1 MEVTFMHKNREIKFN
16 IIYRKRK
23 TMSLEIKRDGIINV
37 IAPNGLDKT
46 FIVDKVK
53 NKSDWIIK
61 KLDEIEVLNNNRYT
75 RSYESGD
82 IFLYLGNEYILEVL
96 VDKITIGTIVSLEN
110 NKLIVRSNSNN
121 KDVIQRAL
129 KNWYTDETL
138 GIVKERINYYK
149 LFFEDTV
156 TSIKIKD
163 QKSRW
168 ASCTYKNEILF
179 NLRCSMMPIQII
191 DYIVVHE
198 MCHMEHRNHSKDFYL
213 AIERIL
219 PDYKE
224 RVKWLKNN
232 GVRMNF

>member
-61 KLDEIEVLNNNRYT
+61 KLDEIEVLNNNRYI

-96 VDKITIGTIVSLEN
+96 VDKSTIGTSVSLED

-138 GIVKERINYYK
+138 GIVKERINYYNP
-149 LFFEDTV
+149 FFEDTV

-213 AIERIL
+213 AVERIL
-219 PDYKE
+219 PDYKQ

-232 GVRMNF
+232 GIRMNF

>member
-1 MEVTFMHKNREIKFN
+1 MEVTFMHKNREIRFN

-82 IFLYLGNEYILEVL
+82 IFLYLGNEYMLEVL
-96 VDKITIGTIVSLEN
+96 VDKTTIGTSVSLEN

-138 GIVKERINYYK
+138 GITKERINYYK

-213 AIERIL
+213 AVERIL

>member
-1 MEVTFMHKNREIKFN
+1 MEVTFMYKNREIKFN

-61 KLDEIEVLNNNRYT
+61 KLDEIEVLNNNRYI

-82 IFLYLGNEYILEVL
+82 IFLYLGKEYMLEVL
-96 VDKITIGTIVSLEN
+96 VDKITIGTSVSLEN

-129 KNWYTDETL
+129 KKWYTDETL

-213 AIERIL
+213 AVERIL

>member
-1 MEVTFMHKNREIKFN
+1 M
-16 IIYRKRK
+16 
-23 TMSLEIKRDGIINV
+23 
-37 IAPNGLDKT
+37 
-46 FIVDKVK
+46 VDK
-53 NKSDWIIK
+53 SI
-61 KLDEIEVLNNNRYT
+61 
-75 RSYESGD
+75 
-82 IFLYLGNEYILEVL
+82 
-96 VDKITIGTIVSLEN
+96 IGTSVSLEN

-138 GIVKERINYYK
+138 GIVKERINYYNP
-149 LFFEDTV
+149 FFVDTV
-156 TSIKIKD
+156 TAIKIKD

-191 DYIVVHE
+191 DYIVIHE

-213 AIERIL
+213 AVERIL

-224 RVKWLKNN
+224 RIKWLKNN
-232 GVRMNF
+232 GIRMNF

>member
-61 KLDEIEVLNNNRYT
+61 KLDEIEVLNNNRYI

-96 VDKITIGTIVSLEN
+96 VDQSTIGTTVTLEN

-129 KNWYTDETL
+129 KKWYTDETL
-138 GIVKERINYYK
+138 GIVKERVNYYK

-198 MCHMEHRNHSKDFYL
+198 MCHMEYRNHSKDFYL
-213 AIERIL
+213 AVERIL

>member
-61 KLDEIEVLNNNRYT
+61 KLDEIEVLDNNRYI

-82 IFLYLGNEYILEVL
+82 IFLYLGNEYILENL
-96 VDKITIGTIVSLEN
+96 VDKSTIGTSVSLEN
-110 NKLIVRSNSNN
+110 NKLIVRANSNN

-129 KNWYTDETL
+129 KKWYTDETL

-213 AIERIL
+213 AVERIL

>member
-61 KLDEIEVLNNNRYT
+61 KLDEIEVLNNNRYI

-96 VDKITIGTIVSLEN
+96 VDKSTIGTSVSLEN
-110 NKLIVRSNSNN
+110 NKLIVRANSNN

-213 AIERIL
+213 AVERIL

>member
-1 MEVTFMHKNREIKFN
+1 MEVTFMHKNREIRFN
-16 IIYRKRK
+16 IIYIKRK

-82 IFLYLGNEYILEVL
+82 IFLYLGKEYILEVL
-96 VDKITIGTIVSLEN
+96 VDKTTIGTSVSLEN

-138 GIVKERINYYK
+138 GITKERINYYK

-163 QKSRW
+163 QKSRL

-213 AIERIL
+213 AVERIL

>member
-1 MEVTFMHKNREIKFN
+1 MEVTFMHKNREIRFN

-23 TMSLEIKRDGIINV
+23 TMSLEINRDGIINV

-46 FIVDKVK
+46 FIVNKVK

-96 VDKITIGTIVSLEN
+96 VDKTTIGTSVSLEK

-138 GIVKERINYYK
+138 GITKERINYYK

-213 AIERIL
+213 AVERIL

-232 GVRMNF
+232 GVLMNF

>member
-82 IFLYLGNEYILEVL
+82 IFLYLGNECILEVL
-96 VDKITIGTIVSLEN
+96 VDKSTIGTSVSLEN

-129 KNWYTDETL
+129 KKWYTDETL
-138 GIVKERINYYK
+138 GITKERINYYK

-224 RVKWLKNN
+224 RVNWLKNN

>member
-96 VDKITIGTIVSLEN
+96 VDKTTIGTSVSLEN
-110 NKLIVRSNSNN
+110 NKLIVKSNSNN

-138 GIVKERINYYK
+138 GITKERINYYK

-156 TSIKIKD
+156 NSIKIKD

-213 AIERIL
+213 AVERIL

>member
-1 MEVTFMHKNREIKFN
+1 MEVTFMHKNREIRFN

-96 VDKITIGTIVSLEN
+96 VDKTTIGTSVSLEN

-129 KNWYTDETL
+129 RNWYTDETL
-138 GIVKERINYYK
+138 SIVKERINYYK

-179 NLRCSMMPIQII
+179 NLRCSMMPVQII

-213 AIERIL
+213 AVERIL

>member
-61 KLDEIEVLNNNRYT
+61 KLDEIEVLNNNRYI

-82 IFLYLGNEYILEVL
+82 IFLYLGKEYMLEVL
-96 VDKITIGTIVSLEN
+96 VDKITIGTSVSLEN

-198 MCHMEHRNHSKDFYL
+198 MCHMKHRNHSKDFYL
-213 AIERIL
+213 AVERIL

-232 GVRMNF
+232 GMRMNF

>member
-1 MEVTFMHKNREIKFN
+1 MEVTFMHKNREIRFN

-96 VDKITIGTIVSLEN
+96 VDKTTIRTSVSLEN

-138 GIVKERINYYK
+138 GITKERINYYK

-213 AIERIL
+213 AVERIL

>member
-61 KLDEIEVLNNNRYT
+61 KLDEIEVLNNNRYI

-82 IFLYLGNEYILEVL
+82 IFLYLGKEYMLEVL
-96 VDKITIGTIVSLEN
+96 VDKITIGTSVSLEN

-138 GIVKERINYYK
+138 GIVKEKINYYK

-213 AIERIL
+213 AVERIL

>member
-61 KLDEIEVLNNNRYT
+61 KLDEIEVLNNNRYI

-96 VDKITIGTIVSLEN
+96 VDKSIIGTSVSLEN

-149 LFFEDTV
+149 LFFENTV

-213 AIERIL
+213 AVERIL

-224 RVKWLKNN
+224 RVKWLRNN
-232 GVRMNF
+232 GIRMNF

>member
-1 MEVTFMHKNREIKFN
+1 MEVTFMHKNREIRFN
-16 IIYRKRK
+16 IIYIKRK

-82 IFLYLGNEYILEVL
+82 IFLYLGKEYILEVL
-96 VDKITIGTIVSLEN
+96 VDKTTIGTSVSLEN

-138 GIVKERINYYK
+138 GITKERINYYK

-213 AIERIL
+213 AVERIL

>member
-46 FIVDKVK
+46 CIVDKVK

-61 KLDEIEVLNNNRYT
+61 KLDEIEVLDNNRYI

-82 IFLYLGNEYILEVL
+82 IFLYLGNEYILEIL
-96 VDKITIGTIVSLEN
+96 VDKSTIGTSVSLEN

-129 KNWYTDETL
+129 KKWYTDETL

-198 MCHMEHRNHSKDFYL
+198 MCHMKHRNHSKDFYL
-213 AIERIL
+213 AVERIL

>member
-23 TMSLEIKRDGIINV
+23 TMSLEVKRDGIINV

-61 KLDEIEVLNNNRYT
+61 KLDEIEVLDNNRYI

-82 IFLYLGNEYILEVL
+82 IFLYLGNEYILETL
-96 VDKITIGTIVSLEN
+96 VDKSTIGTSVSLEN

-129 KNWYTDETL
+129 KKWYTDETL

-213 AIERIL
+213 AVERIL

>member
-1 MEVTFMHKNREIKFN
+1 MEVTFMHKNREIRFN

-23 TMSLEIKRDGIINV
+23 TMSLEIKRDGSINV
-37 IAPNGLDKT
+37 TAPNGLDKT

-82 IFLYLGNEYILEVL
+82 IYLYLGNEYILEVL
-96 VDKITIGTIVSLEN
+96 VDKSTIGTSVILEN

-121 KDVIQRAL
+121 KDVIQHAL

-138 GIVKERINYYK
+138 GIVKERINYYN
-149 LFFEDTV
+149 LFFKDTV

-163 QKSRW
+163 QKSIW

-213 AIERIL
+213 AVERIL

>member
-1 MEVTFMHKNREIKFN
+1 MEVTFMHKNREIRFN

-61 KLDEIEVLNNNRYT
+61 KLDEIEVLDNNRYI

-82 IFLYLGNEYILEVL
+82 IFLYLGNEYILENL
-96 VDKITIGTIVSLEN
+96 VDKSTIGTSVSLEN

-129 KNWYTDETL
+129 KKWYTDETL

-213 AIERIL
+213 AVERIL
-219 PDYKE
+219 PDHKE

-232 GVRMNF
+232 GIRMNF

>member
-1 MEVTFMHKNREIKFN
+1 
-16 IIYRKRK
+16 
-23 TMSLEIKRDGIINV
+23 MSLEIKRDGIINV

-61 KLDEIEVLNNNRYT
+61 KLDEIEVLNNNRYI

-82 IFLYLGNEYILEVL
+82 IFLYLGKEYMLEVL
-96 VDKITIGTIVSLEN
+96 VDKITIGTSVSLEN

-213 AIERIL
+213 AVERIL

>member
-1 MEVTFMHKNREIKFN
+1 MEVTFMHKNREIRFN

-96 VDKITIGTIVSLEN
+96 VDKTTIRTSVSLEN

-138 GIVKERINYYK
+138 GITKERINYYK

-179 NLRCSMMPIQII
+179 NLRCSMIPIQII

-213 AIERIL
+213 AVERIL

>member
-61 KLDEIEVLNNNRYT
+61 KLDEIEVLDNNRYI

-82 IFLYLGNEYILEVL
+82 IFLYLGNEYILEIL
-96 VDKITIGTIVSLEN
+96 VDKITIGTSVSLEN

-129 KNWYTDETL
+129 KKWYTDETL

-213 AIERIL
+213 AVERIL

>member
-61 KLDEIEVLNNNRYT
+61 KLDEIEVLNNNRYI

-82 IFLYLGNEYILEVL
+82 IFLYLGKEYMLEVL
-96 VDKITIGTIVSLEN
+96 VDKITIGTSVSLEN
-110 NKLIVRSNSNN
+110 NKLIVRANSNN

-213 AIERIL
+213 AVERIL

>member
-1 MEVTFMHKNREIKFN
+1 MEVTFMHKNREIRFN

-23 TMSLEIKRDGIINV
+23 TMSLEINRDGIINV

-46 FIVDKVK
+46 FIVNKVK

-96 VDKITIGTIVSLEN
+96 VDKTTIGTSVSLEN

-138 GIVKERINYYK
+138 GITKERINYYK

-213 AIERIL
+213 AVERIL

>member
-37 IAPNGLDKT
+37 IAPSGLDKT

-61 KLDEIEVLNNNRYT
+61 KLDEIEVLNNNRYI

-96 VDKITIGTIVSLEN
+96 VDKSTIGTSVSLEN

-213 AIERIL
+213 AMERIL

>member
-61 KLDEIEVLNNNRYT
+61 KLDEIEVLDNNRYI

-82 IFLYLGNEYILEVL
+82 IFLYLGNEYILEIL
-96 VDKITIGTIVSLEN
+96 VDKSTIGTSVSLEN

-138 GIVKERINYYK
+138 GIVKERVDYYK

-213 AIERIL
+213 AVERIL

>member
-1 MEVTFMHKNREIKFN
+1 
-16 IIYRKRK
+16 
-23 TMSLEIKRDGIINV
+23 MSLEIKRDGIINV

-61 KLDEIEVLNNNRYT
+61 KLDEIEVLDNNRYI

-82 IFLYLGNEYILEVL
+82 IFLYLGKEYMLEVL
-96 VDKITIGTIVSLEN
+96 VDKITIGTSVSLEN

-138 GIVKERINYYK
+138 VIVKERINYYK

-213 AIERIL
+213 AVERIL

>member
-61 KLDEIEVLNNNRYT
+61 KLDEIEVINNNRYI

-96 VDKITIGTIVSLEN
+96 VDQSTIGTTVSLEN

-129 KNWYTDETL
+129 KKWYTDETL
-138 GIVKERINYYK
+138 GIVKERVNYYK

-213 AIERIL
+213 AVGRIL

>member
-1 MEVTFMHKNREIKFN
+1 
-16 IIYRKRK
+16 
-23 TMSLEIKRDGIINV
+23 MSLEIKRDGIINV

-96 VDKITIGTIVSLEN
+96 VDKTTIGTSVSLEN

-138 GIVKERINYYK
+138 GITKERINYYK

-213 AIERIL
+213 AVERIL

>member
-1 MEVTFMHKNREIKFN
+1 MEVTFMHKNREIRFN

-96 VDKITIGTIVSLEN
+96 VDKTTIGTSVSLEN

-121 KDVIQRAL
+121 KDFMQRAL

-138 GIVKERINYYK
+138 GITKERINYYK

-213 AIERIL
+213 AVERIL

>member
-61 KLDEIEVLNNNRYT
+61 KLDEIEVLNNNRYI

-82 IFLYLGNEYILEVL
+82 IFLYLGKEYMLEVL
-96 VDKITIGTIVSLEN
+96 VDKITIGTSVSLEN

-129 KNWYTDETL
+129 KKWYTDETL

-213 AIERIL
+213 AVERIL

>member
-1 MEVTFMHKNREIKFN
+1 MEVTFMHKNREIRFN

-61 KLDEIEVLNNNRYT
+61 KLEEIEVLNNNRYI
-75 RSYESGD
+75 RSYKSGD

-96 VDKITIGTIVSLEN
+96 VDKSTIGTSVSLEN

-129 KNWYTDETL
+129 KKWYTDETL

-213 AIERIL
+213 AVERIL

>member
-61 KLDEIEVLNNNRYT
+61 KLDEIEVLNNNRYI

-96 VDKITIGTIVSLEN
+96 VDQSTIGTSVTLEN

-129 KNWYTDETL
+129 KKWYTDETL
-138 GIVKERINYYK
+138 GIVKERVNYYK

-213 AIERIL
+213 AVERIL

>member
-96 VDKITIGTIVSLEN
+96 VDKTTIGTSVSLEN

-213 AIERIL
+213 AVERIL

>member
-23 TMSLEIKRDGIINV
+23 TMSLEIKKDGIINA
-37 IAPNGLDKT
+37 IAPNALDKT

-61 KLDEIEVLNNNRYT
+61 KLDEIEVLNNNRYI

-96 VDKITIGTIVSLEN
+96 VDKTTIGTSVSLEN
-110 NKLIVRSNSNN
+110 NKLIVRSNSNT

-138 GIVKERINYYK
+138 GITKERINYYK

-213 AIERIL
+213 AVERIL
-219 PDYKE
+219 PDYKQ

-232 GVRMNF
+232 

>member
-1 MEVTFMHKNREIKFN
+1 MEVTFMHKNREIRFN

-82 IFLYLGNEYILEVL
+82 IFLYLGNECILEVL
-96 VDKITIGTIVSLEN
+96 VDKSTIGTSVSLEN

-121 KDVIQRAL
+121 KDVIQHAL
-129 KNWYTDETL
+129 KKWYTDETL
-138 GIVKERINYYK
+138 GIVKERINYYN

-224 RVKWLKNN
+224 RVNWLKNN

>member
-1 MEVTFMHKNREIKFN
+1 
-16 IIYRKRK
+16 
-23 TMSLEIKRDGIINV
+23 MSLEINRDGIINV

-46 FIVDKVK
+46 FIVNKVK

-96 VDKITIGTIVSLEN
+96 VDKTTIGTSVSLEN
-110 NKLIVRSNSNN
+110 NKLIVRANSNN

-213 AIERIL
+213 AVERIL

>member
-61 KLDEIEVLNNNRYT
+61 KLDEIEVLDNNRYI

-82 IFLYLGNEYILEVL
+82 IFLYLGNEYILENL
-96 VDKITIGTIVSLEN
+96 VDKSTIGTSVSLEN

-129 KNWYTDETL
+129 KKWYTDETL

-213 AIERIL
+213 AVERIL